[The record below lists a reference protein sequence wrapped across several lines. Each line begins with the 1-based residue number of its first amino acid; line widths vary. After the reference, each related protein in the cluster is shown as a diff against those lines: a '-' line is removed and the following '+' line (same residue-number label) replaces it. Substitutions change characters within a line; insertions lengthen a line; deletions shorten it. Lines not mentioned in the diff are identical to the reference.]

1 MALLSVSNLG
11 KEFSDRTL
19 FQGVS
24 FEVGERDKIGL
35 VGDNGSGKTT
45 LFRLL
50 TGEYTPDAGGVVRSK
65 ETRLG
70 YMEQHVCS
78 DSRRTLWEEVESV
91 FAPVMAMEREW
102 ERVNAL
108 LAGEKNGDA
117 ALIEQQSR
125 LNEQIEAAG
134 GLTYKSRVR
143 ATLLGLGFDEAA
155 FSQPV
160 SSLSGGQR
168 SKAAMGRLL
177 LSDTNLL
184 LLDEPTNHLDIPS
197 VEWLEE
203 FLRGY
208 GGAAVII
215 SHDRYFLDKVTS
227 RTLELAHGRLYAS
240 NGNYSF
246 HKALREKEREVEEKH
261 YKTATREIK
270 RIEENIALLRQWNR
284 EKSIRTAESKQK
296 MVDRMKEELVEPESD
311 APVIRFDFTARYVS
325 GNEVIN
331 AENLAMGFPNRPLF
345 RNVTFGVRRGQRV
358 FLLGPNGC
366 GKTTLLKIL
375 NGQYAPLE
383 GSVRLGAKVTIGYY
397 DQTQEGLNP
406 RKTVIDE
413 VWDAY
418 PDRTQTEIRNALAA
432 FLFRGDD
439 VFKEVSQL
447 SGGERA
453 RLLLLKLMLAR
464 DNLLLLDEP
473 TNHLDIGSCEALED
487 ALSGYDGTL
496 FIVSHD
502 RYFIN
507 RMADHVIRLTED
519 GCRVFPGNYDAYIEE
534 MEKEAASVKPPDAAS
549 SVPPAAKVN
558 DYKLR
563 KEQESARRKLATRI
577 RRNEEAIAQA
587 EAAAASL
594 HEQLSDDAV
603 AADYGKVLELT
614 EELGR
619 TDALLEKLMEEW
631 ERLQN
636 ELEAMPA
643 PDAGN

>member
-1 MALLSVSNLG
+1 MALLSVSNLR
-11 KEFSDRTL
+11 KDFSERTL
-19 FQGVS
+19 FRDVS

-35 VGDNGSGKTT
+35 VGDNGCGKTT

-50 TGEYTPDAGGVVRSK
+50 TGEYTPDAGGVVRAK
-65 ETRLG
+65 DARVG
-70 YMEQHVCS
+70 YMEQHVCR
-78 DSRRTLWEEVESV
+78 DGGRTLWDEVESV
-91 FAPVMAMEREW
+91 FAPVMELEREW
-102 ERVNAL
+102 EAVNAL
-108 LAGEKNGDA
+108 LAGEKSGDA
-117 ALIEQQSR
+117 ALIERQHS
-125 LNEQIEAAG
+125 LTEWIEAMG

-160 SSLSGGQR
+160 DTLSGGQK

-177 LSDTNLL
+177 LSDANLL

-203 FLRGY
+203 FLRAY
-208 GGAAVII
+208 TGAAVII
-215 SHDRYFLDKVTS
+215 SHDRYFLDRVTG

-246 HKALREKEREVEEKH
+246 HKALREKERETEEKH
-261 YKTATREIK
+261 YKTASKEIK

-296 MVDRMKEELVEPESD
+296 MVDRMKADLVEPESD
-311 APVIRFDFTARYVS
+311 APVIRFDFTARFTS
-325 GNEVIN
+325 GNEVVN
-331 AENLAMGFPNRPLF
+331 AENLAMGFPGRPLF
-345 RNVTFGVRRGQRV
+345 HDVSFQVRRGQRI

-366 GKTTLLKIL
+366 GKTTLLKVM
-375 NGQYAPLE
+375 NGQYAPLQ
-383 GSVRLGAKVTIGYY
+383 GSVRLGAKVSIGYY
-397 DQTQEGLNP
+397 DQTQEGLDP
-406 RKTVIDE
+406 GKTVIDE

-432 FLFRGDD
+432 FLFRGNE
-439 VFKEVSQL
+439 VFKSVSLL

-473 TNHLDIGSCEALED
+473 TNHLDIASCEALEE
-487 ALSGYDGTL
+487 ALSGYDGTI

-507 RMADHVIRLTED
+507 RMADHVIRLTGD
-519 GCRVFPGNYDAYIEE
+519 GCRVFPGNYDAYLAELQ
-534 MEKEAASVKPPDAAS
+534 KEDAAEPETPAAP
-549 SVPPAAKVN
+549 VPPKAN
-558 DYKLR
+558 EYRLR

-577 RRNEEAIAQA
+577 RRNEEAITAA
-587 EAAAASL
+587 EAAVAAL
-594 HEQLSDDAV
+594 HEQLADEAV
-603 AADYGKVLELT
+603 AADYGRVLGLTAELDRQNT
-614 EELGR
+614 E
-619 TDALLEKLMEEW
+619 LERLMEEW
-631 ERLQN
+631 EQLQN
-636 ELEAMPA
+636 EQMAM
-643 PDAGN
+643 DGEL

>member
-1 MALLSVSNLG
+1 MALLSVTNLS
-11 KEFSDRTL
+11 KEFSERVL
-19 FQGVS
+19 FRDVN

-35 VGDNGSGKTT
+35 VGDNGCGKTT

-50 TGEYTPDAGGVVRSK
+50 TGEYAPDTGGVVRSR
-65 ETRLG
+65 ETRIG
-70 YMEQHVCS
+70 YMEQHVCT
-78 DSRRTLWEEVESV
+78 DGGRTLWDEVEAV

-102 ERVNAL
+102 EQVNAL
-108 LAGEKNGDA
+108 LAGERSGDA
-117 ALIEQQSR
+117 ALIERQQLLSER
-125 LNEQIEAAG
+125 IEAAG

-160 SSLSGGQR
+160 GSLSGGQK

-208 GGAAVII
+208 PGAAVII
-215 SHDRYFLDKVTS
+215 SHDRYFLDRVTT
-227 RTLELAHGRLYAS
+227 RTLELAHGRMYAS

-261 YKTATREIK
+261 YKTASREIQ
-270 RIEENIALLRQWNR
+270 RIEENIALLKQWNR

-296 MVDRMKEELVEPESD
+296 MVDRMKAELVVPESD

-345 RNVTFGVRRGQRV
+345 HDVTFGVRRGQRV

-375 NGQYAPLE
+375 NGQYTPLA

-397 DQTQEGLNP
+397 DQTQEGLDP
-406 RKTVIDE
+406 GKAVIDE

-439 VFKEVSQL
+439 VFKSVSLL

-473 TNHLDIGSCEALED
+473 TNHLDIGSCEALEE

-519 GCRVFPGNYDAYIEE
+519 GCRVFPGNYDDYLAELQKEE
-534 MEKEAASVKPPDAAS
+534 T
-549 SVPPAAKVN
+549 PPAAAPAAPEPVRQN

-577 RRNEEAIAQA
+577 RRNEEAIEQA
-587 EAAAASL
+587 EAAVASL
-594 HEQLSDDAV
+594 HAQLSDEAV
-603 AADYGKVLELT
+603 SADYAKVLELT
-614 EELGR
+614 EELDH
-619 TDALLEKLMEEW
+619 TNASLEQLMEEW

-636 ELEAMPA
+636 EQMEM
-643 PDAGN
+643 DGGK

>member
-1 MALLSVSNLG
+1 MALLSVSNLR
-11 KEFSDRTL
+11 KDFSERTL
-19 FQGVS
+19 FRDVS

-35 VGDNGSGKTT
+35 VGDNGCGKTT

-50 TGEYTPDAGGVVRSK
+50 TGEYTPDAGGVVRAK
-65 ETRLG
+65 DARVG
-70 YMEQHVCS
+70 YMEQHVCR
-78 DSRRTLWEEVESV
+78 DGGRTLWDEVESV
-91 FAPVMAMEREW
+91 FAPVMELEREW
-102 ERVNAL
+102 EAVNAL
-108 LAGEKNGDA
+108 LAGEKSGDA
-117 ALIEQQSR
+117 ALIERQHSLTER
-125 LNEQIEAAG
+125 IEAMG

-160 SSLSGGQR
+160 DTLSGGQK

-177 LSDTNLL
+177 LSDANLL

-203 FLRGY
+203 FLRAY
-208 GGAAVII
+208 TGAAVII
-215 SHDRYFLDKVTS
+215 SHDRYFLDRVTG

-246 HKALREKEREVEEKH
+246 HKALREKERETEEKH
-261 YKTATREIK
+261 YKTASKEIK

-296 MVDRMKEELVEPESD
+296 MVDRMKADLVEPESD
-311 APVIRFDFTARYVS
+311 APVIRFDFTARFTS
-325 GNEVIN
+325 GNEVVN
-331 AENLAMGFPNRPLF
+331 AENLAMGFPGRPLF
-345 RNVTFGVRRGQRV
+345 HDVSFQVRRGQRI

-366 GKTTLLKIL
+366 GKTTLLKVM
-375 NGQYAPLE
+375 NGQYAPLQ
-383 GSVRLGAKVTIGYY
+383 GSVRLGAKVSIGYY
-397 DQTQEGLNP
+397 DQTQEGLDP
-406 RKTVIDE
+406 GKTVIDE

-432 FLFRGDD
+432 FLFRGDE
-439 VFKEVSQL
+439 VFKSVSLL

-473 TNHLDIGSCEALED
+473 TNHLDIASCEALEE
-487 ALSGYDGTL
+487 ALSGYDGTI

-507 RMADHVIRLTED
+507 RMADHVIRLTGD
-519 GCRVFPGNYDAYIEE
+519 GCRVFPGNYDAYLAELQ
-534 MEKEAASVKPPDAAS
+534 KEDAAEPETPAAP
-549 SVPPAAKVN
+549 VPPKAN
-558 DYKLR
+558 EYRLR

-577 RRNEEAIAQA
+577 RRNEEAITDA
-587 EAAAASL
+587 EAAVAAL
-594 HEQLSDDAV
+594 HEQLADEAV
-603 AADYGKVLELT
+603 AADYGRVLGLTAELDRQNT
-614 EELGR
+614 E
-619 TDALLEKLMEEW
+619 LERLMEEW
-631 ERLQN
+631 EQLQN
-636 ELEAMPA
+636 EQMAM
-643 PDAGN
+643 DGEL

>member
-1 MALLSVSNLG
+1 MALLSVSNLR
-11 KEFSDRTL
+11 KDFSERTL
-19 FQGVS
+19 FRDVS

-35 VGDNGSGKTT
+35 VGDNGCGKTT

-50 TGEYTPDAGGVVRSK
+50 TGEYTPDAGGVVRAK
-65 ETRLG
+65 DARVG
-70 YMEQHVCS
+70 YMEQHVCR
-78 DSRRTLWEEVESV
+78 DGGRTLWDEVESV
-91 FAPVMAMEREW
+91 FAPVMELEREW
-102 ERVNAL
+102 EAVNAL
-108 LAGEKNGDA
+108 LAGEKSGDA
-117 ALIEQQSR
+117 ALIERQHS
-125 LNEQIEAAG
+125 LTEWIEAMG

-160 SSLSGGQR
+160 DTLSGGQK

-177 LSDTNLL
+177 LSDANLL

-203 FLRGY
+203 FLRAY
-208 GGAAVII
+208 TGAAVII
-215 SHDRYFLDKVTS
+215 SHDRYFLDRVTG

-246 HKALREKEREVEEKH
+246 HKALREKERETEEKH
-261 YKTATREIK
+261 YKTATKEIK

-296 MVDRMKEELVEPESD
+296 MVDRMKADLVEPESD
-311 APVIRFDFTARYVS
+311 APVIRFDFTARFTS
-325 GNEVIN
+325 GNEVVN
-331 AENLAMGFPNRPLF
+331 AENLAMGFPGRPLF
-345 RNVTFGVRRGQRV
+345 HDVSFQVRRGQRI

-366 GKTTLLKIL
+366 GKTTLLKVM
-375 NGQYAPLE
+375 NGQYAPLQ
-383 GSVRLGAKVTIGYY
+383 GSVRLGAKVSIGYY
-397 DQTQEGLNP
+397 DQTQEGLDP
-406 RKTVIDE
+406 GKTVIDE

-432 FLFRGDD
+432 FLFRGDE
-439 VFKEVSQL
+439 VFKSVSLL

-473 TNHLDIGSCEALED
+473 TNHLDIASCEALEE
-487 ALSGYDGTL
+487 ALSGYDGTI

-507 RMADHVIRLTED
+507 RMADHVIRLTGD
-519 GCRVFPGNYDAYIEE
+519 GCRVFPGNYDAYLAELQ
-534 MEKEAASVKPPDAAS
+534 KEDAAEPETPAAP
-549 SVPPAAKVN
+549 VPPKAN
-558 DYKLR
+558 EYRLR

-577 RRNEEAIAQA
+577 RRNEEAITDA
-587 EAAAASL
+587 EAAVAAL
-594 HEQLSDDAV
+594 HEQLADEAV
-603 AADYGKVLELT
+603 AADYGRVLGLTAELDRQNT
-614 EELGR
+614 E
-619 TDALLEKLMEEW
+619 LERLMEEW
-631 ERLQN
+631 EQLQN
-636 ELEAMPA
+636 EQMAM
-643 PDAGN
+643 DGEL

>member
-1 MALLSVSNLG
+1 MALLSVSNLR
-11 KEFSDRTL
+11 KDFSERTL
-19 FQGVS
+19 FRDVS

-35 VGDNGSGKTT
+35 VGDNGCGKTT

-50 TGEYTPDAGGVVRSK
+50 TGEYTPDAGGVVRAK
-65 ETRLG
+65 DARVG
-70 YMEQHVCS
+70 YMEQHVCR
-78 DSRRTLWEEVESV
+78 DGGRTLWDEVESV
-91 FAPVMAMEREW
+91 FAPVMELEREW
-102 ERVNAL
+102 EAVNAL
-108 LAGEKNGDA
+108 LAGEKSGDA
-117 ALIEQQSR
+117 ALIERQHS
-125 LNEQIEAAG
+125 LTEWIEAMG

-160 SSLSGGQR
+160 DTLSGGQK

-177 LSDTNLL
+177 LSDANLL

-203 FLRGY
+203 FLRAY
-208 GGAAVII
+208 TGAAVII
-215 SHDRYFLDKVTS
+215 SHDRYFLDRVTG

-246 HKALREKEREVEEKH
+246 HKALREKERETEEKH
-261 YKTATREIK
+261 YKTASKEIK

-296 MVDRMKEELVEPESD
+296 MVDRMKADLVEPESD
-311 APVIRFDFTARYVS
+311 APVIRFDFTARFTS
-325 GNEVIN
+325 GNEVVN
-331 AENLAMGFPNRPLF
+331 AENLAMGFPGRPLF
-345 RNVTFGVRRGQRV
+345 HDVSFQVRRGQRI

-366 GKTTLLKIL
+366 GKTTLLKVM
-375 NGQYAPLE
+375 NGQYAPLQ
-383 GSVRLGAKVTIGYY
+383 GSVRLGAKVSIGYY
-397 DQTQEGLNP
+397 DQTQEGLDP
-406 RKTVIDE
+406 GKTVIDE

-432 FLFRGDD
+432 FLFRGDE
-439 VFKEVSQL
+439 VFKSVSLL

-473 TNHLDIGSCEALED
+473 TNHLDIASCEALEE
-487 ALSGYDGTL
+487 ALSGYDGTI

-507 RMADHVIRLTED
+507 RMADHVIRLTGD
-519 GCRVFPGNYDAYIEE
+519 GCRVFPGNYDAYLAELQ
-534 MEKEAASVKPPDAAS
+534 KEDAAEPETPAAP
-549 SVPPAAKVN
+549 VPPKAN
-558 DYKLR
+558 EYRLR

-577 RRNEEAIAQA
+577 RRNEEAITEA
-587 EAAAASL
+587 EAAVAAL
-594 HEQLSDDAV
+594 HEQLADEAV
-603 AADYGKVLELT
+603 AADYGRVLGLTAELDRQNT
-614 EELGR
+614 E
-619 TDALLEKLMEEW
+619 LERLMEEW
-631 ERLQN
+631 EQLQN
-636 ELEAMPA
+636 EQMTMDGEL
-643 PDAGN
+643 

>member
-1 MALLSVSNLG
+1 MALLSVSNLR
-11 KEFSDRTL
+11 KDFSERTL
-19 FQGVS
+19 FRDVN

-35 VGDNGSGKTT
+35 VGDNGCGKTT

-50 TGEYTPDAGGVVRSK
+50 TGEYTPDAGGVVRAK
-65 ETRLG
+65 DARVG
-70 YMEQHVCS
+70 YMEQHVCR
-78 DSRRTLWEEVESV
+78 DGGRTLWGEVESV
-91 FAPVMAMEREW
+91 FAPVMELEREW
-102 ERVNAL
+102 EAVNAL
-108 LAGEKNGDA
+108 LAGEKSGDA
-117 ALIEQQSR
+117 ALIERQHSLTER
-125 LNEQIEAAG
+125 IEAMG

-160 SSLSGGQR
+160 DTLSGGQK

-177 LSDTNLL
+177 LSDANLL

-203 FLRGY
+203 FLRAY
-208 GGAAVII
+208 TGAAVII
-215 SHDRYFLDKVTS
+215 SHDRYFLDRVTG

-246 HKALREKEREVEEKH
+246 HKALREKERETEEKH
-261 YKTATREIK
+261 YKTASKEIK

-296 MVDRMKEELVEPESD
+296 MVDRMKADLVEPESD
-311 APVIRFDFTARYVS
+311 APVIRFDFTARFTS
-325 GNEVIN
+325 GNEVVN
-331 AENLAMGFPNRPLF
+331 AENLAMGFPGRPLF
-345 RNVTFGVRRGQRV
+345 HDVSFQVRRGQRI

-366 GKTTLLKIL
+366 GKTTLLKVM
-375 NGQYAPLE
+375 NGQYAPLQ
-383 GSVRLGAKVTIGYY
+383 GSVRLGAKVSIGYY
-397 DQTQEGLNP
+397 DQTQEGLDP
-406 RKTVIDE
+406 GKTVIDE

-432 FLFRGDD
+432 FLFRGDE
-439 VFKEVSQL
+439 VFKSVSLL

-473 TNHLDIGSCEALED
+473 TNHLDIASCEALEE
-487 ALSGYDGTL
+487 ALSGYDGTI

-507 RMADHVIRLTED
+507 RMADHVIRLTGD
-519 GCRVFPGNYDAYIEE
+519 GCRVFPGNYDAYLAELQ
-534 MEKEAASVKPPDAAS
+534 KEDAAEPETPAAP
-549 SVPPAAKVN
+549 VPPKAN
-558 DYKLR
+558 EYRLR

-577 RRNEEAIAQA
+577 RRNEEAITDA
-587 EAAAASL
+587 EAAVAAL
-594 HEQLSDDAV
+594 HEQLADEAV
-603 AADYGKVLELT
+603 AADYGRVLGLTAELDRQNT
-614 EELGR
+614 E
-619 TDALLEKLMEEW
+619 LERLMEEW
-631 ERLQN
+631 EQLQN
-636 ELEAMPA
+636 EQMTMDGEL
-643 PDAGN
+643 